1 MRLGAE
7 EARGHRA
14 VCRRRV
20 AALTNDV
27 ESAIPER
34 EREREMWAVANDA
47 ALQVDREV
55 EAAGAALDRGATDP
69 SSAERTSNSRG
80 SSQSVITS
88 LP

>member
-1 MRLGAE
+1 MQRRRRRRAAVDVDHLEAEARRCLSWISATTLEQMRLGAE

-34 EREREMWAVANDA
+34 ERERDVGGG
-47 ALQVDREV
+47 QR
-55 EAAGAALDRGATDP
+55 RGAP
-69 SSAERTSNSRG
+69 SRS
-80 SSQSVITS
+80 
-88 LP
+88 